1 MLDKIRGY
9 INDAFADMPNT
20 DKVLDLKQELYAN
33 LSDKYDEQLGK
44 GKTPQEAYHAA
55 ISSIGDIQQ
64 LVESVRDHSALM
76 LGLSPQQRKKSA
88 LLTAGAVMLYILSP
102 IAVIVL
108 GSLGEGVMGVVT
120 LLLLVAIATGML
132 IYNDMT
138 KPKLMKIQ
146 EEMMEEREYL
156 MGGTEQEVR
165 AFRAF
170 NGVLWSITTALYL
183 ACGLLFGW
191 WATAWLLFVIAAAV
205 KNIVRYYFV
214 LKREER
220 L

>member
-1 MLDKIRGY
+1 MLDRIRGY
-9 INDAFADMPNT
+9 IDDAFADVPNT

-33 LSDKYDEQLGK
+33 LSDKYDAQLSK

-64 LVESVRDHSALM
+64 LVESVRDHSAGVF
-76 LGLSPQQRKKSA
+76 GLSPQQRKKSA

-102 IAVIVL
+102 VAVIVL
-108 GSLGEGVMGVVT
+108 GSSGQGVMGVVS
-120 LLLLVAIATGML
+120 LLAMVAIATGML

-138 KPKLMKIQ
+138 KPKMLRIQ
-146 EEMMEEREYL
+146 EEMLEEREYL
-156 MGGTEQEVR
+156 MGGTEQEIR

-170 NGVLWSITTALYL
+170 NGALWSITTALYI

-191 WATAWLLFVIAAAV
+191 WATAWLLFVMAAAV
-205 KNIVRYYFV
+205 KNIVRYYFI
-214 LKREER
+214 LKREKQ